1 MRIAVRL
8 NNLDIDIYELEESSL
23 GAALEAILD
32 HRPPVLTTEARATAA
47 SPYSSQQFTADC
59 APDLTVTAL
68 PTDDYPS
75 LTALTESDWDRY
87 IRAFRRDGNADTFT
101 AWLDQVFFPT
111 NSDPLLARRVFRSL
125 ENLNQLVR
133 EYPEI
138 TQRISMDRWVQ
149 LANTLIRTGAV
160 NEVGQAT
167 LRTYYN
173 MGRRLS

>member
-1 MRIAVRL
+1 MRIAVKI

-47 SPYSSQQFTADC
+47 SPYSSQQLADC
-59 APDLTVTAL
+59 VPDIAVTL
-68 PTDDYPS
+68 STDDYPS
-75 LTALTESDWDRY
+75 LISLTESDWDRY

-101 AWLDQVFFPT
+101 TWLDQVFFPT

-149 LANTLIRTGAV
+149 LAKTLIRTGAV

-173 MGRRLS
+173 LGRRLS